1 METILRALAVYFTL
15 LVVLRLSGKRSLAQI
30 TTFDFVLVLIIGQTT
45 QQALI
50 GDDSSITT
58 ALLLILTLVS
68 VDLVLS
74 LLQLRLPRLDRWL
87 DGTPLVIMEEGRLLR
102 DRMRQSRVDEG
113 EILMAARERHGLQR
127 LDEIQYAVLERSGG
141 ISIIPKRNGL
151 GGGPGPVAGAR

>member
-1 METILRALAVYFTL
+1 METVLRACAVYFAL

-30 TTFDFVLVLIIGQTT
+30 TTFDFVLILIIGETT

-50 GDDSSITT
+50 GDDHSITT
-58 ALLLILTLVS
+58 ALLLILTLVG
-68 VDLVLS
+68 VDLLLS
-74 LLQLRLPRLDRWL
+74 MLQLRLPRLDRWL
-87 DGTPLVIMEEGRLLR
+87 DGTPLVILEEGRLLR

-141 ISIIPKRNGL
+141 ISIIPKRSGSPDP
-151 GGGPGPVAGAR
+151 GGDDAR

>member
-50 GDDSSITT
+50 GDDYSITT
-58 ALLLILTLVS
+58 ALLLILTLVG

-87 DGTPLVIMEEGRLLR
+87 DGTPLVILEEGRLLR

-141 ISIIPKRNGL
+141 ISIIPKRSGSPDPS
-151 GGGPGPVAGAR
+151 GDDAR

>member
-50 GDDSSITT
+50 GDDYSITT

-87 DGTPLVIMEEGRLLR
+87 DGTPLVILEEGRLLR

-141 ISIIPKRNGL
+141 ISIIPKRSGSPDPS
-151 GGGPGPVAGAR
+151 GDDAR